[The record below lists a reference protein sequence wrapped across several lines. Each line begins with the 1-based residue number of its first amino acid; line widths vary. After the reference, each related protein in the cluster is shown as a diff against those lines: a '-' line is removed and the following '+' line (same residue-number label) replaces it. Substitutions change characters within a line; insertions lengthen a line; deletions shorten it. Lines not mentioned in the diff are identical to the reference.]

1 VQPVQAAPPA
11 QATPPTPLVVPDEP
25 LAARRFDIEPRRS
38 PWRLAILGI
47 ILIAS
52 VVAGIKMD
60 VLETIETLIPPEAS
74 SAVAGLLGQQT
85 AAPEEDEIV
94 TLQAPA
100 EAAADNTA
108 VDETVAENAV
118 AENAVAEN
126 AVADDAEAGESV
138 ANDVAADAVAVD
150 DADAEAL
157 VEGAPLEDI
166 FDEEPPEE
174 TVAESSATEAPVEAE
189 VDFAAMLPA
198 TLTVGLA
205 ANGQVASE
213 VDLTI
218 REGTDATTIDLVR
231 MTNILEP
238 YTVLLEEIGFTGNRS
253 PWEEGRYE
261 IANSGYVTFE
271 AGETRAR
278 TVIFVPSDSQRDP
291 DRQITIQVREVD
303 NAGRALA
310 RIELKLEDDDQRTYE
325 AGLPPNTIA
334 FAEKQIFI
342 READPAVQI
351 DVIRYRP
358 TNTAVEISYL
368 VHDVSATAGEDYF
381 APGLKIIYFA
391 PGQRSARILI
401 PLVQDSDPEVDE
413 AFMLELVGDNRR
425 INPDLFQQITV
436 MIRDDD

>member
-1 VQPVQAAPPA
+1 M
-11 QATPPTPLVVPDEP
+11 VPDEP

-108 VDETVAENAV
+108 VDETV

-238 YTVLLEEIGFTGNRS
+238 YTVLLEEIGFSGNRS

-271 AGETRAR
+271 AGENRAR
-278 TVIFVPSDSQRDP
+278 TIIFVPSDSQRDP

-310 RIELKLEDDDQRTYE
+310 RIELKLEDDDMTLAIPPETEYSFRSP
-325 AGLPPNTIA
+325 LPTPL
-334 FAEKQIFI
+334 KPI
-342 READPAVQI
+342 R
-351 DVIRYRP
+351 
-358 TNTAVEISYL
+358 
-368 VHDVSATAGEDYF
+368 
-381 APGLKIIYFA
+381 
-391 PGQRSARILI
+391 
-401 PLVQDSDPEVDE
+401 
-413 AFMLELVGDNRR
+413 
-425 INPDLFQQITV
+425 
-436 MIRDDD
+436 

>member
-1 VQPVQAAPPA
+1 M
-11 QATPPTPLVVPDEP
+11 VPDES

-60 VLETIETLIPPEAS
+60 VLEKIEALIPPEAS
-74 SAVAGLLGQQT
+74 SAIADLLNRQT
-85 AAPEEDEIV
+85 AAPEEDAIV

-100 EAAADNTA
+100 EATADNTA
-108 VDETVAENAV
+108 VDEV
-118 AENAVAEN
+118 
-126 AVADDAEAGESV
+126 VADDAAV
-138 ANDVAADAVAVD
+138 DAAEVD
-150 DADAEAL
+150 DAESEAL
-157 VEGAPLEDI
+157 VEGTPVEDI
-166 FDEEPPEE
+166 FDEEPTEE

-189 VDFAAMLPA
+189 VDFAVMLPA
-198 TLTVGLA
+198 TLTVNLA
-205 ANGQVASE
+205 AIGQVASK

-238 YTVLLEEIGFTGNRS
+238 YTVLLEEIGFSGNRS

-271 AGETRAR
+271 AGENRAR

-303 NAGRALA
+303 NAARALA

-334 FAEKQIFI
+334 FADKQIFI

-413 AFMLELVGDNRR
+413 AFMLELVGDNRP
-425 INPDLFQQITV
+425 INPDLFQRITV